1 MHTDPD
7 LLSLLALGEDIGD
20 AEGVLHAQSC
30 PTCADELSQLQLV
43 VTLGRS
49 VRDEGPL
56 VVPSGDVWSRIS
68 SELGLDPGLE
78 PPAEPWTLPS
88 SGPADAAPSAR
99 GVRAQA
105 HLKPISSSWSHA
117 SGTAELSSDAQGR
130 RVLQVALHADL
141 PTSGVRQAWL
151 IHRDDPTMRQTLG
164 ILDGRDGLWTVD
176 HSVDLE
182 QYAILD
188 ISQQE
193 IGETDHSGKTLVR
206 GELTLI
212 S

>member
-1 MHTDPD
+1 MHTDPE
-7 LLSLLALGEDIGD
+7 LLSLLALGEEIGD
-20 AEGVLHAQSC
+20 DDGLQHARSC
-30 PTCADELSQLQLV
+30 PTCSSELSELQLV

-49 VRDEGPL
+49 VRDEEAL
-56 VVPSGDVWSRIS
+56 IAPSAAVWARITR
-68 SELGLDPGLE
+68 ELALDPSLR
-78 PPAEPWTLPS
+78 P
-88 SGPADAAPSAR
+88 PADASPPSESPLSAH
-99 GVRAQA
+99 GVRAEA
-105 HLKPISSSWSHA
+105 HLSPVDAPWSHA
-117 SGTAELSSDAQGR
+117 SGTAHLSSDAQGR
-130 RVLQVALHADL
+130 RILQVALHADL

-151 IHRDDPTMRQTLG
+151 LHRDDPTQRQTLG
-164 ILDGRDGLWTVD
+164 ILDGSDGLWTVD

-193 IGETDHSGKTLVR
+193 IGETEHSGRSLVR

>member
-1 MHTDPD
+1 MHTDPE
-7 LLSLLALGEDIGD
+7 LLGLLALGEDIGD
-20 AEGVLHAQSC
+20 EDGALHTQSC
-30 PTCADELSQLQLV
+30 PTCAGELAQLLRV

-49 VRDEGPL
+49 VRDEWSL
-56 VVPSGDVWSRIS
+56 VAPSRAVWARIS
-68 SELGLDPGLE
+68 SELALDPSLQ
-78 PPAEPWTLPS
+78 PP
-88 SGPADAAPSAR
+88 AAPSTQSSSDAVPR
-99 GVRAQA
+99 ATRELTAQA
-105 HLKPISSSWSHA
+105 QLTPVDASWSHA

-151 IHRDDPTMRQTLG
+151 IHRDDPSLRQTLG
-164 ILDGRDGLWTVD
+164 ILDGPDGLWTVD

-193 IGETDHSGKTLVR
+193 IGETEHSGQSLIR

>member
-1 MHTDPD
+1 MHTDPE
-7 LLSLLALGEDIGD
+7 LLSLLALSEDTGD
-20 AEGVLHAQSC
+20 DESILHSQSC
-30 PTCADELSQLQLV
+30 PTCAEELSQLQLV

-68 SELGLDPGLE
+68 KELALDPSLHPVTDNAVTRE
-78 PPAEPWTLPS
+78 LA
-88 SGPADAAPSAR
+88 
-99 GVRAQA
+99 AQA
-105 HLKPISSSWSHA
+105 HLTPVDASWSQA
-117 SGTAELSSDAQGR
+117 SGTAELHSDAQGR

-141 PTSGVRQAWL
+141 PSSGVRQAWL

-164 ILDGRDGLWTVD
+164 ILDGVDGLWTVD

-193 IGETDHSGKTLVR
+193 IGETEHSGHSLVR

>member
-1 MHTDPD
+1 
-7 LLSLLALGEDIGD
+7 
-20 AEGVLHAQSC
+20 
-30 PTCADELSQLQLV
+30 
-43 VTLGRS
+43 
-49 VRDEGPL
+49 
-56 VVPSGDVWSRIS
+56 
-68 SELGLDPGLE
+68 
-78 PPAEPWTLPS
+78 
-88 SGPADAAPSAR
+88 
-99 GVRAQA
+99 
-105 HLKPISSSWSHA
+105 
-117 SGTAELSSDAQGR
+117 
-130 RVLQVALHADL
+130 VLQVALHADL

-193 IGETDHSGKTLVR
+193 IGETEHSGKTLVR